1 MDNDDKDNK
10 LAQIQQQIS
19 EDLQKDERL
28 RHFVVDMTEEDKDKL
43 TCDEVFALY
52 LRHVSK
58 QVNESYYRTVLRFVL
73 LYRECLNEYGW
84 LKRRDHYH
92 KAYHRD
98 EEDEEEPTK
107 PINIDD
113 YDEVLSKLKREE
125 QQEEREEN
133 ERIERIKANRRAAK
147 IAKRKKL
154 QQLQLIE

>member
-1 MDNDDKDNK
+1 
-10 LAQIQQQIS
+10 
-19 EDLQKDERL
+19 
-28 RHFVVDMTEEDKDKL
+28 MTEEDKDKL

-98 EEDEEEPTK
+98 DEEDGDEDDTN

-113 YDEVLSKLKREE
+113 YDEVLSKLKKEE
-125 QQEEREEN
+125 QQEEWEEN
-133 ERIERIKANRRAAK
+133 ERIEKIKANRRAAK
-147 IAKRKKL
+147 IAKKKKM
-154 QQLQLIE
+154 Q

>member
-1 MDNDDKDNK
+1 
-10 LAQIQQQIS
+10 
-19 EDLQKDERL
+19 
-28 RHFVVDMTEEDKDKL
+28 MTEEDKDKL

-98 EEDEEEPTK
+98 EEDEDEEK
-107 PINIDD
+107 PPVNIDD
-113 YDEVLSKLKREE
+113 FDEVLSKLKKEE
-125 QQEEREEN
+125 QQEEWEEN
-133 ERIERIKANRRAAK
+133 ERIERIKANRRAAR

-154 QQLQLIE
+154 QQIQLIE

>member
-1 MDNDDKDNK
+1 
-10 LAQIQQQIS
+10 
-19 EDLQKDERL
+19 
-28 RHFVVDMTEEDKDKL
+28 MTEEEKDKL

-98 EEDEEEPTK
+98 EEEEDEEGNAPV
-107 PINIDD
+107 NIDD
-113 YDEVLSKLKREE
+113 YDEVLSKLKKEE

-154 QQLQLIE
+154 Q